1 MTQSPFMFP
10 AVDTKDATAVAR
22 EVRGIFSEIFP
33 GEDDAFIQREF
44 GWIVDCFEGRSPGYL
59 AIDARYHDLE
69 HTLQGTLC
77 LMQVLRG
84 RHFALARPPLTR
96 RMFELGLL
104 AILMHDTGYLKRAND
119 GEGTGAKYTLTH
131 VRRSAEFAREFL
143 QARGFLDEDIVA
155 IQNMIRC
162 TGVNAD
168 LAAIP
173 FSCELERIVGYA
185 LGTADL
191 LAQMAADDYVEKLPV
206 LYQEFSEAV
215 EFSGERSAKMLQF
228 NSAETLVRNT
238 PVFWEHYVFP
248 KVNNDFGGLH
258 RFLAEPYPD
267 GANGYLDAIRANLL
281 RIERR
286 FAATAA
292 R

>member
-1 MTQSPFMFP
+1 MFP
-10 AVDTKDATAVAR
+10 AVDTKDAAAVAR

-44 GWIVDCFEGRSPGYL
+44 DWVVDAFEGRCPGYL
-59 AIDARYHDLE
+59 AIDAQYHDLE

-77 LMQVLRG
+77 LAQILRG
-84 RHFALARPPLTR
+84 RHFALAKPPLTR

-104 AILMHDTGYLKRAND
+104 AILMHDTGYLKRTHDA
-119 GEGTGAKYTLTH
+119 EGTGAKYTLTH

-143 QARGFLDEDIVA
+143 QARGFLEADIIT

-168 LAAIP
+168 LNSIP
-173 FSCELERIVGYA
+173 FASELERIVGYA

-206 LYQEFSEAV
+206 LYQEFTEAV

-228 NSAETLVRNT
+228 NSADALMRNT
-238 PVFWEHYVFP
+238 PFFWEHYVFP
-248 KVNNDFGGLH
+248 KVSNDFGGLH
-258 RFLAEPYPD
+258 RYLAEPFPD
-267 GANGYLDAIRANLL
+267 GSNGYLDAIRANLL

-286 FAATAA
+286 FTVTAA